1 MPVCECGKN
10 PFVVQTQNP
19 DLYNSLPKDHV
30 LRTLMEEHFNIKR
43 FVNEMK
49 EAVAELLLLSELPET
64 TPLMTELYRVTD
76 HLLRTERH
84 HIREE
89 SVIMLRLDRKMIP
102 TNELNIRIDHD
113 ELRLMKRRFTKIVRS
128 LYTTP
133 LQPAQKELEELAE
146 SIEKRLIDHI
156 NKEDTILYPIA
167 LEQFSDD
174 EWDEMKKEC
183 DRIGYICFT
192 PNKD

>member
-1 MPVCECGKN
+1 
-10 PFVVQTQNP
+10 
-19 DLYNSLPKDHV
+19 
-30 LRTLMEEHFNIKR
+30 MEEHFNIKR